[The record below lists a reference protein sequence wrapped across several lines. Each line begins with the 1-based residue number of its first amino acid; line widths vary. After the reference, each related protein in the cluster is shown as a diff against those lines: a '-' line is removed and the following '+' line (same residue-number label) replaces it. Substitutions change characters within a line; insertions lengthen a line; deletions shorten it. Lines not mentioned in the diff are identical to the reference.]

1 MGNEFGHPAYQR
13 LMSRLLVS
21 LSLAVLTAAVAA
33 QEPTPTKPPVA
44 PKESPKPAS
53 PKPTSPH
60 AEFDRILQQHVR
72 DGLVDYAG
80 LRQRDEAALRQYAA
94 ALGAIDPSK
103 LEPRDKFAFFVNLYN
118 ANMLLAVLD
127 ATAKDPKWTPAAKDF
142 AVFKE
147 ARVLLQ
153 GSKVTLDHVE
163 HEVLRK
169 TFQDFRV
176 HVALVCGARSCPPLR
191 ANAYEGSDLES
202 VLDAN
207 FAAFL
212 HDPERNQV
220 DKANK
225 KVRLSKLFEWFATD
239 FGGEAG
245 IRKLLGKH
253 LGAEAAGY
261 RIEYLD
267 YSWQLNARPVAK

>member
-1 MGNEFGHPAYQR
+1 MP
-13 LMSRLLVS
+13 RLLVS
-21 LSLAVLTAAVAA
+21 LSLAVLTAALTA
-33 QEPTPTKPPVA
+33 QEPTPAKPPAPPKEA
-44 PKESPKPAS
+44 PKA
-53 PKPTSPH
+53 TSPH
-60 AEFDRILQQHVR
+60 AEFDRILQQHVH
-72 DGLVDYAG
+72 DGLVDYVG

-94 ALGAIDPSK
+94 ALGAIDPTK

-153 GSKVTLDHVE
+153 GKKVTLDHVE

-169 TFQDFRV
+169 TFQDYRV

-212 HDPERNQV
+212 RDPERNQV

-253 LGAEAAGY
+253 LGAEAASY